1 MGGLTKEWFLLL
13 IREIFHENYEMFV
26 YYSHSRCYWFSTG
39 QTDHTNLR
47 EYNLIGVL
55 MGLAVYNSIILD
67 LSFPGICYR
76 KLLSPPV
83 VPAVND
89 INVGVVENPTL
100 DDLNEI
106 MPVSKIII
114 EIASINLTYVN
125 KKLKF
130 ILKKIVAIIVWTQLS
145 VLGCG

>member
-13 IREIFHENYEMFV
+13 IREIFHSEYGMFV
-26 YYSHSRCYWFSTG
+26 YFSHSRCYWFSTG
-39 QTDHTNLR
+39 QTDNTNLR

-83 VPAVND
+83 VPTTSDSN
-89 INVGVVENPTL
+89 IGIVENPTL

-106 MPVSKIII
+106 MPVSINSSIII
-114 EIASINLTYVN
+114 T
-125 KKLKF
+125 K
-130 ILKKIVAIIVWTQLS
+130 
-145 VLGCG
+145 